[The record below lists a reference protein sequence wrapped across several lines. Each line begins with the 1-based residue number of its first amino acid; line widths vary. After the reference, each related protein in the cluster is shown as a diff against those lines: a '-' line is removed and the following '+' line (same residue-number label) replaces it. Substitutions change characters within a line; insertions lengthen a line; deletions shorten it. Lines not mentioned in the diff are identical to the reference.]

1 MRKVIFN
8 ICLATIV
15 NFLCFEMNQI
25 VKSNK
30 LEESCEESSSIEGV
44 DCGCKKKNYI
54 NSRIPDFPINGLDI
68 SSTCYYV
75 TATAIATALGT

>member
-15 NFLCFEMNQI
+15 NILCFEMNQI

-44 DCGCKKKNYI
+44 DCGCKKKI
-54 NSRIPDFPINGLDI
+54 ILTQEFLIFLLM
-68 SSTCYYV
+68 V
-75 TATAIATALGT
+75 